1 MSCVLGDK
9 LIVDRIMA
17 LGQSDSFQPWTDS
30 KHPMYGSGLIIE
42 FPDGSARKQ
51 LPYCSTCPCSTVS
64 SWWHLFESLFSL
76 CSFKPPSQLINPLC
90 CVRESQV
97 SPAACYFSSGN
108 FSETGESGG
117 RTDQWW
123 AKETSGL
130 YSGEKRRRKKMAD
143 RWA

>member
-76 CSFKPPSQLINPLC
+76 CSFKPPQLINPLC

-97 SPAACYFSSGN
+97 SPAACYFWSDN